1 VKSKAKDFAM
11 KTANGNGAND
21 GRRDRREILRQQI
34 AKLEAKL
41 TQENRREQGQA
52 RKRDTQLKILAG
64 AILLA
69 DVAAGNTARP
79 LVVEMFKRGARRDR
93 DVKLLQEEGWLK

>member
-1 VKSKAKDFAM
+1 MA
-11 KTANGNGAND
+11 TLNGTHGNG
-21 GRRDRREILRQQI
+21 GRRDRRDSLRQQI

-79 LVVEMFKRGARRDR
+79 QVVEMFKRGARRDR
-93 DVKLLQEEGWLK
+93 DVKLLQEEGWL

>member
-1 VKSKAKDFAM
+1 MTTQTSVNS
-11 KTANGNGAND
+11 GNDSPRN
-21 GRRDRREILRQQI
+21 RREALRRQI

-41 TQENRREQGQA
+41 AQENRREQSNA

-69 DVAAGNTARP
+69 DVAAGNTGRGQ
-79 LVVEMFKRGARRDR
+79 VVEMFKRGARRER
-93 DVKLLQEEGWLK
+93 DVKLLQEEGWL

>member
-1 VKSKAKDFAM
+1 M
-11 KTANGNGAND
+11 GTRNGNGD
-21 GRRDRREILRQQI
+21 GGARRDRRETLRQQI

-41 TQENRREQGQA
+41 SQENRREQGRA
-52 RKRDTQLKILAG
+52 RRRDTQLKIVAG

-79 LVVEMFKRGARRDR
+79 QVVEMFKRGARRER
-93 DVKLLQEEGWLK
+93 DVKLLQEEGWL